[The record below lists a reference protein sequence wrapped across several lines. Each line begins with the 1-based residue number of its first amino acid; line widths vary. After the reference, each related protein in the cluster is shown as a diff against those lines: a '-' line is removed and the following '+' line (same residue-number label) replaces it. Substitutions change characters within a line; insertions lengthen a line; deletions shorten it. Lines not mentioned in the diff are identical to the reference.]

1 MSEKKSVAYIYN
13 RYREQILY
21 MVFGVLT
28 TAVSILVY
36 AVFTEWLSMDEL
48 IANIISWVIAVMFAF
63 VTNRIWVFRSN
74 ENGAAAVLRQMLTF
88 YAGRVL
94 TLLIEEL
101 MLWVFVKELSFN
113 GLAVKT
119 AAQLVVIVLNYI
131 ISKLLIFKR
140 K

>member
-21 MVFGVLT
+21 IVFGVLT

-36 AVFTEWLSMDEL
+36 AVFTEWISMDEL

>member
-21 MVFGVLT
+21 IVFGVLT